1 MGDMTRGTDTRERL
15 LEAAHRLLWEQSLSA
30 ASVDAICE
38 KAGVQK
44 GSFYHFFKSK
54 GELIAAS
61 LEANF
66 SALKLEYDRIF
77 SPTRPPIQRLKD
89 YFAFKYQHQARLR
102 EQTGRVLGCPL
113 ASAGSSCS
121 MEDRLI
127 RDKVQEVHK
136 IGKKYLETTI
146 RDGQADGTI
155 PVKDVAAAVESV
167 FAYIE
172 GVLTVARIQNDLK
185 PFENLGKGVFALLG
199 VTGKRTPA
207 PAKP

>member
-1 MGDMTRGTDTRERL
+1 MARTTDTRDRL
-15 LEAAHRLLWEQSLSA
+15 LEAAHQLLWEQSLGA

-54 GELIAAS
+54 EELIAAS

-66 SALKLEYDRIF
+66 AALKLEYDRIF

-89 YFAFKYQHQARLR
+89 YFEFKYRHQARVR

-113 ASAGSSCS
+113 ASAGSACS

-127 RDKVQEVHK
+127 RDKVQEVHRT
-136 IGKKYLETTI
+136 GKKYLETTI
-146 RDGQADGTI
+146 RDGQADGSI
-155 PVKDVAAAVESV
+155 PVKDVPAAVESV

-185 PFENLGKGVFALLG
+185 PLKNLGKGVFALLG
-199 VTGKRTPA
+199 LTGKRTPT
-207 PAKP
+207 PAKS